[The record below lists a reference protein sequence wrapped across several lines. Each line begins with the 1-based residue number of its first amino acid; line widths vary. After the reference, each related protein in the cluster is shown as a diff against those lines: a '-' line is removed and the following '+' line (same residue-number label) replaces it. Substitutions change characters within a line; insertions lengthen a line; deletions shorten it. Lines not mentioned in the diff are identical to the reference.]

1 MLANVRTY
9 LRTVTAVKNAFGER
23 IFVLKAPDNVT
34 YPFAVLRTVADTAGY
49 TYDAE
54 AIRATIFQVDV
65 FDDEIDDAY
74 TNYNKIRSA
83 LAGYSGS
90 MNSQAVGSV
99 FVREGQDQW
108 MTDARHFK
116 VFGQFEIHWTV

>member
-9 LRTVTAVKNAFGER
+9 LRTETAVKNAFGER
-23 IFVLKAPDNVT
+23 IFVLKVPDNVT

-65 FDDEIDDAY
+65 FDDEIDGAY
-74 TNYNKIRSA
+74 TNYNLIRSA
-83 LAGYSGS
+83 LAGYSGT

>member
-9 LRTVTAVKNAFGER
+9 LRTKTAVKNAFGER
-23 IFVLKAPDNVT
+23 IFVLKVPDNVT

-74 TNYNKIRSA
+74 TNYDLIRSA
-83 LAGYSGS
+83 LAGYSGT

-108 MTDARHFK
+108 MTDERHFK